1 MDNKAIIAL
10 IIIIVCCA
18 IGGLV
23 YAGSMGTQSDDN
35 DTLNNTTNTT
45 NTTNETNITNETNET
60 VVQDTSSNAQ
70 SQESQNNQ
78 YSSDSSASKSSSQKT
93 YQDPHSDWVCEG
105 DTWYSKQD
113 SDGEGYVLYDKST
126 GRAIGSGDM
135 PDRNGYHSQNYI
147 DKESSSVKYR
157 SNGEYYEG

>member
-1 MDNKAIIAL
+1 MDNKVIIAL
-10 IIIIVCCA
+10 IIVVACCA
-18 IGGLV
+18 IGGLI
-23 YAGSMGTQSDDN
+23 YAGSVGTQSDNN
-35 DTLNNTTNTT
+35 DTVNNTTNTT
-45 NTTNETNITNETNET
+45 NIRNTTNITNETNET
-60 VVQDTSSNAQ
+60 VSQ
-70 SQESQNNQ
+70 SQESQNKH

-135 PDRNGYHSQNYI
+135 PDRHGYHSQNYI